1 MKNNPLL
8 PLLLNAGASRHHS
21 RPQPKNG
28 DVLRVNRGLYSHYG
42 VYVAE
47 GNHVIHYTG
56 ANGPN
61 DFNGIV
67 RETTLAEFL
76 NGSQNYNVCT
86 FPEHPV
92 SDLTPNYAREGNIES
107 CSSPKL
113 GEAGRGCNPTPNPSP
128 YAGEEK
134 KPQQGRKYTLFQLW
148 QLIKAAK
155 LKDYHLYSGDE
166 TVQRARSKLGQG
178 GYNLALNNCEH
189 FAVWCKTG
197 IRDSS
202 QVNHVLDIITYFLS

>member
-8 PLLLNAGASRHHS
+8 PLLLNAGASHHHS
-21 RPQPKNG
+21 RPNPQNG

-67 RETTLAEFL
+67 RETTLDEFL
-76 NGSQNYNVCT
+76 NGAETFNICT

-92 SDLTPNYAREGNIES
+92 NDIIPSSSHMLGEARRGSVIDDLTPNP
-107 CSSPKL
+107 SS
-113 GEAGRGCNPTPNPSP
+113 
-128 YAGEEK
+128 YAGDGK
-134 KPQQGRKYTLFQLW
+134 KTPQSSKYTLFQLW